1 MFSKHN
7 ERSKDQQDDFIIPPY
22 LFEEPNPRL
31 VVEYHFV
38 NFMKKEY
45 LHLRK
50 SLTISLMTVMI

>member
-7 ERSKDQQDDFIIPPY
+7 KRSKDQQDNFIIPPY

-45 LHLRK
+45 LHLGK
-50 SLTISLMTVMI
+50 SLTVSLMAVMI